1 MPNHLV
7 VDSSVLIFFE
17 RKSRLEE
24 FLQQKKKENYEVVI
38 PEAIAQEVIEEP
50 RAYAEKIRDTA
61 PELASKILDSVEK
74 INRAI
79 QQGLVRVETVNYR
92 RYSKVM
98 DNVRKHL
105 SKIEAKPEY
114 AVKKG
119 DPEIVAL
126 ILQLSDET
134 KGKVCVATLD
144 KGLLKMLA
152 RFSAEVD
159 YEVLRDP

>member
-105 SKIEAKPEY
+105 SKIDAKPEY